1 MKLHIPAPAIAFLA
15 PFIAQK
21 DIRYYLNGLNVS
33 RLSAEEGGGVL
44 LAATNGYIAGLWHA
58 ADATCERQ
66 ATLHITAETV
76 EACRKNSAVRH
87 VTITNDRLAVI
98 EQVGKRPPIEIYIQP
113 SNTWAD
119 AKNTDMKPWE
129 VAGSADHPANKRLL
143 EALHGECN
151 RGPTCQIDSTYIR
164 AITKA
169 FRSGSDMGTPPLYM
183 RQETH
188 TGPVVVLSEYM
199 PHAAAVIMPM
209 PDGGLKRQTW
219 IDRLKSARARVATAK
234 AAPLPVDE
242 PSDAG
247 PPESDSRG
255 WALAEGLTA

>member
-1 MKLHIPAPAIAFLA
+1 MKLHIPALAIAFLA

-21 DIRYYLNGLNVS
+21 DIRYYLNGLNI
-33 RLSAEEGGGVL
+33 RPLSAEEGGGVL
-44 LAATNGYIAGLWHA
+44 LAATNGHIAGLWHA

-66 ATLHITAETV
+66 ATLHITSETV
-76 EACRKNSAVRH
+76 ETCRQNSNVRH

-98 EQVGKRPPIEIYIQP
+98 EQIGKTPPIEIFIQP

-119 AKNTDMKPWE
+119 AQNTALKPWE

-143 EALHGECN
+143 EAFHSECD
-151 RGPTCQIDSTYIR
+151 RGPTCQIDSTHIK

-169 FRSGSDMGTPPLYM
+169 FRAGSDVGMPPLYM

-199 PHAAAVIMPM
+199 PNAAAVVMPM
-209 PDGGLKRQTW
+209 RDGGLKRPTW
-219 IDRLKSARARVATAK
+219 IDRLNSARARTATAK
-234 AAPLPVDE
+234 AAPLPVHE